1 MGVLNMNWVKIKGYE
16 EFYEISSSG
25 EIRSKDRT
33 VTDKIGRTRSW
44 KGKVLNPDIA
54 PNGYYRVSF
63 SINRK
68 RKQFYVHRLIA
79 EYFIPNPNNLP
90 QVNHID
96 GNKLNNSLDNLEWVT
111 VQDNVIHA
119 YKNGLI
125 NFRYGE
131 NHPNY
136 GKFGSE
142 SKKAKPVTATNVI
155 TNEKKEYGSLIETTE
170 DGFTKSEVSRCCN
183 HGGTHKGYYFKFT
196 NMI

>member
-16 EFYEISSSG
+16 DFYEISSSG

-33 VTDKIGRTRSW
+33 MTDKIGRTRSW

-79 EYFIPNPNNLP
+79 EHFIPNPDNLP

-125 NFRYGE
+125 KHVSGKEHF
-131 NHPNY
+131 NY

-142 SKKAKPVTATNVI
+142 SKNAKPVIATNVI
-155 TNEKKEYGSLIETTE
+155 TNETKRYGSLIETKQ
-170 DGFTKSEVSRCCN
+170 DGFTPSEVSRACN
-183 HGGTHKGYYFKFT
+183 HGGTHKGHLFEFA

>member
-1 MGVLNMNWVKIKGYE
+1 MEVFNMNWVKIKGYE
-16 EFYEISSSG
+16 DFYEISLNG
-25 EIRSKDRT
+25 KIRSKDRT
-33 VTDKIGRTRSW
+33 MIDKIGRTRSRE
-44 KGKVLNPDIA
+44 GKILNPDIA
-54 PNGYYRVSF
+54 PNGYYRVTF

-79 EYFIPNPNNLP
+79 EHFIPNPKNLP

-125 NFRYGE
+125 NHVSGE
-131 NHPNY
+131 KHFNY
-136 GKFGSE
+136 GKFGAE
-142 SKKAKPVTATNVI
+142 SKKAKPVIATNVI
-155 TNEKKEYGSLIETTE
+155 TNEKKRYGAIVETVK

-183 HGGTHKGYYFKFT
+183 HGGTHKGHIFEFA
-196 NMI
+196 NMK

>member
-1 MGVLNMNWVKIKGYE
+1 MEVLNMNWVKIKGYE
-16 EFYEISSSG
+16 DFYEISSSG

-44 KGKVLNPDIA
+44 KGKTLNPNIA

-63 SINRK
+63 SINRN
-68 RKQFYVHRLIA
+68 RKQFYIHRLIA
-79 EYFIPNPNNLP
+79 EHFIPNPDNLP

-125 NFRYGE
+125 KHVSGKEHF
-131 NHPNY
+131 NY

-142 SKKAKPVTATNVI
+142 SKRAKPVIATNVI
-155 TNEKKEYGSLIETTE
+155 TNEKKRYGSIVETAK
-170 DGFTKSEVSRCCN
+170 DGFTKSEVSRACN
-183 HGGTHKGYYFKFT
+183 HGGTHKGHLFEFA

>member
-1 MGVLNMNWVKIKGYE
+1 MNWVKIKGYE
-16 EFYEISSSG
+16 DFYEISSSG

-33 VTDKIGRTRSW
+33 MTDKIGRTRSW

-79 EYFIPNPNNLP
+79 EHFIPNPDNLP

-125 NFRYGE
+125 KHVSGKEHF
-131 NHPNY
+131 NY

-142 SKKAKPVTATNVI
+142 SKNAKPVIATNVI
-155 TNEKKEYGSLIETTE
+155 TNETKRYGSLIETKQ
-170 DGFTKSEVSRCCN
+170 DGFTPSEVSRACN
-183 HGGTHKGYYFKFT
+183 HGGTHKGHLFEFA

>member
-16 EFYEISSSG
+16 EFYEISPSG

-44 KGKVLNPDIA
+44 KGKVLNPDVA

-79 EYFIPNPNNLP
+79 EYFIPNPDNLP

-125 NFRYGE
+125 NHISGKEHF
-131 NHPNY
+131 NY

-142 SKKAKPVTATNVI
+142 SKKAKPVIATNII
-155 TNEKKEYGSLIETTE
+155 TNETKRYGSLIETKQ
-170 DGFTKSEVSRCCN
+170 DGFTPSEVSRACN
-183 HGGTHKGYYFKFT
+183 HGGTHKGHLFEFA

>member
-1 MGVLNMNWVKIKGYE
+1 MNWVKIKGYE

-33 VTDKIGRTRSW
+33 VTDKIGRTMSW

-54 PNGYYRVSF
+54 PNGYYRVTF

-79 EYFIPNPNNLP
+79 EYFIPNPDNLP

-125 NFRYGE
+125 NHVSGKEHF
-131 NHPNY
+131 NY

-142 SKKAKPVTATNVI
+142 SKKAKPVIATNVI
-155 TNEKKEYGSLIETTE
+155 TNETKRYGSIVDTAK
-170 DGFTKSEVSRCCN
+170 DGFTKSEVSRACN
-183 HGGTHKGYYFKFT
+183 HGGTHKGHLFEFA

>member
-1 MGVLNMNWVKIKGYE
+1 MEVLNMNWVKIKGYE
-16 EFYEISSSG
+16 DFYEISSSG

-44 KGKVLNPDIA
+44 KGKTLNPNIA

-63 SINRK
+63 SINRN

-79 EYFIPNPNNLP
+79 EHFIPNPDNLP

-125 NFRYGE
+125 KHVSGKEHF
-131 NHPNY
+131 NY

-142 SKKAKPVTATNVI
+142 SKRAKPVIATNVI
-155 TNEKKEYGSLIETTE
+155 TNEKKRYGSIVETAK
-170 DGFTKSEVSRCCN
+170 DGFTKSEVSRACN
-183 HGGTHKGYYFKFT
+183 HGGTHKGHLFEFA

>member
-1 MGVLNMNWVKIKGYE
+1 MNWVKIKGYE
-16 EFYEISSSG
+16 DFYEISSSG

-33 VTDKIGRTRSW
+33 LTDKIGRTRSW

-79 EYFIPNPNNLP
+79 EHFIPNPDNLP

-119 YKNGLI
+119 YKNGLVKHVSGKEH
-125 NFRYGE
+125 F
-131 NHPNY
+131 NY

-142 SKKAKPVTATNVI
+142 SKRAKPVIATNII
-155 TNEKKEYGSLIETTE
+155 TNEKKRYGSIVETAK
-170 DGFTKSEVSRCCN
+170 DGFTKSEVSRACN
-183 HGGTHKGYYFKFT
+183 HGGTHKGHLFEFA

>member
-1 MGVLNMNWVKIKGYE
+1 MEVFNMNWVKIKGYE
-16 EFYEISSSG
+16 DFYEISPNG
-25 EIRSKDRT
+25 KIRSKDRT
-33 VTDKIGRTRSW
+33 MTDKIGRTRSW
-44 KGKVLNPDIA
+44 KGKILNPDIA

-79 EYFIPNPNNLP
+79 EYFIPNPKNLP

-125 NFRYGE
+125 KHISGKEHF
-131 NHPNY
+131 NY

-142 SKKAKPVTATNVI
+142 SKIAKPVLSTNVI
-155 TNEKKEYGSLIETTE
+155 TNEKKRYGSIIETKQ
-170 DGFTKSEVSRCCN
+170 DGFTPSEVSRACN
-183 HGGTHKGYYFKFT
+183 HGGTHKGHLFEFA

>member
-16 EFYEISSSG
+16 DFYEISSSG

-44 KGKVLNPDIA
+44 KGKVLNPNIA

-79 EYFIPNPNNLP
+79 EYFIPNPDNLP

-125 NFRYGE
+125 NHISGKEHF
-131 NHPNY
+131 NY

-142 SKKAKPVTATNVI
+142 SKKAKPVIATNVI
-155 TNEKKEYGSLIETTE
+155 TNETKRYGSLIETKQ
-170 DGFTKSEVSRCCN
+170 DGFTPSEVSRACN
-183 HGGTHKGYYFKFT
+183 HGGTHKGHLFEFA

>member
-111 VQDNVIHA
+111 VQENVIHA

-142 SKKAKPVTATNVI
+142 SKKAKPVTAINVI